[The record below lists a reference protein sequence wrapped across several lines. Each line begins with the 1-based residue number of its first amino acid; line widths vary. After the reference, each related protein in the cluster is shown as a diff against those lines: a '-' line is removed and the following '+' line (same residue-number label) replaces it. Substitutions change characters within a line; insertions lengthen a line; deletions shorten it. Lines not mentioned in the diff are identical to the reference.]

1 MTYIFL
7 SNLYWLRCVY
17 WQYLD
22 NRSFLWW
29 IFLRHLL
36 TSREQVPDKWTE
48 WMFFLKY
55 YINIYCCDCR
65 GFLSLWL
72 CYHFSPAVSTPE
84 LSRTLRF
91 LAQNHLEVKGK
102 KKNKCALFP
111 DILLFWADHSEFS
124 IDNVIMLRYE
134 LWRHGGWLK
143 MFNVHFLS
151 ED

>member
-22 NRSFLWW
+22 NRSFLRWF
-29 IFLRHLL
+29 FLRHLL

-48 WMFFLKY
+48 WMFFRNTTS
-55 YINIYCCDCR
+55 IFIVVTAGDFSRCDYVIIFHPR
-65 GFLSLWL
+65 YRPPSYLELWD
-72 CYHFSPAVSTPE
+72 FSHTTTW
-84 LSRTLRF
+84 RLR
-91 LAQNHLEVKGK
+91 V

-134 LWRHGGWLK
+134 LWRHGGWRK
-143 MFNVHFLS
+143 MFNVYFLS